1 MGVKNLNNKRNV
13 GIYIHVP
20 FCLSKCH
27 YCDFCSVQRADEDK
41 KERYTARLCKE
52 IATFAAKIRESGE
65 VPVADTVYFGGG
77 TPTLLSPEQIRR
89 ILDAVKMNFGIAEG
103 GEITI
108 ETNPRSADGEKL
120 RKIRESGVNRL
131 SIGMQ
136 SVHDGE
142 LKALGRI
149 HNFGDFK
156 ATFAEARE
164 AGFDNISVD
173 LMYGIPMQ
181 SKESFC
187 RSVETLAKMC
197 PEHISSYCLTV
208 EDGTNFGR
216 RRDSLVL
223 PDEDTVAD
231 MYAEMGRVL
240 QGNGYH
246 KYEISNF
253 AKEGRE
259 SRHNLKYWHCDNYL
273 GFGVAAHSYFGGKRF
288 AHSRDID
295 AYIGGESII
304 IDVEDISQSEA
315 ENEYVM
321 LGMRLAEGVC
331 LADFK
336 AKFGRELTEEFPTF
350 KKYAPEF
357 VKIDGE
363 HCMFTEK
370 GMMVSNFIL
379 SDALDFGEE

>member
-1 MGVKNLNNKRNV
+1 MSGINLNNKRNV

-27 YCDFCSVQRADEDK
+27 YCDFCSVQRADEDA
-41 KERYTARLCKE
+41 KERYTARLCEE
-52 IATFAAKIRESGE
+52 ITLFADKIRENES

-77 TPTLLSPEQIRR
+77 TPTLLSAEQISR
-89 ILDAVKMNFGIAEG
+89 ILDAVKTNFGIADDA
-103 GEITI
+103 EITI
-108 ETNPRSADGEKL
+108 ETNPKSANREKL
-120 RKIRESGVNRL
+120 RKIREVGVNRL

-149 HNFGDFK
+149 HNFSDFK
-156 ATFAEARE
+156 ATFSEARE

-173 LMYGIPMQ
+173 LMYGIPVQ
-181 SKESFC
+181 TKESFC
-187 RSVETLAKMC
+187 KSVETIAEMS

-216 RRDSLVL
+216 RRDSLIL
-223 PDEDTVAD
+223 PEEDTVAD
-231 MYAEMGRVL
+231 MYSEMGCIL
-240 QGNGYH
+240 PKNGYH

-253 AKEGRE
+253 AKEGKE
-259 SRHNLKYWHCDNYL
+259 SRHNLKYWSCDGYL
-273 GFGVAAHSYFGGKRF
+273 GFGAAAHSYFGGKRF

-304 IDVEDISQSEA
+304 IDVEDISRDEA
-315 ENEYVM
+315 QNEYVM
-321 LGMRLAEGVC
+321 LRMRLAEGVC

-336 AKFGRELTEEFPTF
+336 KKFGLDLLAAFPNF

-357 VKIDGE
+357 VKIDGKR
-363 HCMFTEK
+363 CAFSEK

-379 SDALDFGEE
+379 SDVLDFGKD